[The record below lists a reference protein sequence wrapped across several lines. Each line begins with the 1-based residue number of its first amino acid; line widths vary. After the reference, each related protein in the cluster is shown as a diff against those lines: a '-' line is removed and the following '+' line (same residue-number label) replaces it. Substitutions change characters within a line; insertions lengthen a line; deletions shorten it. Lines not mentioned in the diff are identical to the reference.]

1 MKSIFSFI
9 HFLISF
15 AAIGS
20 MLAAC
25 GCSNETPDT
34 ETDVTSGEPAF
45 YPIDFCIVTGND
57 FDEEGTNMVPF
68 TYEHDG
74 ITIKF
79 CCKPCL
85 PKFKKNPSKYLVIL
99 EEELEALS
107 NESSNEG

>member
-1 MKSIFSFI
+1 MKSIVSFM

-15 AAIGS
+15 AVIGS
-20 MLAAC
+20 MLATY
-25 GCSNETPDT
+25 GCSNEFPVK
-34 ETDVTSGEPAF
+34 ERDVTSEEPAF